1 MKKRIGIGIDLGG
14 SSIKYA
20 LGTEQGEILKK
31 ASRPSQATEPYHV
44 ILNELAQAITDLTD
58 YAQLNGIKVSS
69 IGMGTPGS
77 VDVTTGFLKGSTPN
91 FRYWQQVP
99 VKSELEKRI
108 GLPVFVDNDANLMAL
123 GEARF
128 GAGIGHEN
136 IICLT
141 IGTGI
146 GGGIILNGNLFRGS
160 NFAGAELGHTTI
172 KYNGLKCRC
181 GGKGCL
187 EKYASASAMI
197 DQFYKKSVGQKLSI
211 DKDELNVKYIFNQMK
226 SGNSLAAEVVDA
238 STYYLGRGLAN
249 FINIFNPTV
258 IIIGG
263 GVAEAGKTY
272 LKKIENV
279 AFTFAMDCAK
289 ENVKILSAKL
299 GNKAGY
305 MGALSFALAQVT

>member
-14 SSIKYA
+14 SSIKFA
-20 LGTEQGEILKK
+20 LGTEDGEILKRGT
-31 ASRPSQATEPYHV
+31 RPSCAEESYHI
-44 ILNELAQAITDLTD
+44 ILDEISKAIQYLAEHAKSIGKQ
-58 YAQLNGIKVSS
+58 VSA

-77 VDVTTGFLKGSTPN
+77 VDVTSGFLKGSTPN
-91 FRYWQQVP
+91 FKHWKQVP
-99 VKSELEKRI
+99 IKTELENRV

-128 GAGIGHEN
+128 GAGVGHKN

-141 IGTGI
+141 IGTGV
-146 GGGIILNGNLFRGS
+146 GGGIILNGELFRGS

-172 KYNGLKCRC
+172 KYNGVNCRC

-197 DQFYKKSVGQKLSI
+197 DQFYQKLKKHGSPVL
-211 DKDELNVKYIFNQMK
+211 KDEINVKYIFQQME
-226 SGNSLAAEVVDA
+226 SGNSLAAEVIEN

-249 FINIFNPTV
+249 FINIFNPTI

-263 GVAEAGKTY
+263 GVAEAGRAY
-272 LKKIENV
+272 LERIKKVAFEYAMGCSSENV
-279 AFTFAMDCAK
+279 IIAGAR
-289 ENVKILSAKL
+289 L

-305 MGALSFALAQVT
+305 MGAISFALDQRS